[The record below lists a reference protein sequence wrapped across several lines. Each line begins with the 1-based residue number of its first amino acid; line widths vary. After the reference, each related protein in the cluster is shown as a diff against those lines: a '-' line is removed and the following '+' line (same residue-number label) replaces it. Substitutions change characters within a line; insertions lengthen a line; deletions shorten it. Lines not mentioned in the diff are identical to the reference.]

1 MFPIE
6 SSWSYVESNCISAST
21 ALFSERDHWKSSMAD
36 AVLNGRVTSLE
47 KKNLTLESGMQ
58 KLQDD
63 LDEHY
68 LTQEVSALYTYDENK
83 NLLSPAS
90 DRVCKRSLEAV
101 RTQKNKFVH
110 GDRPKNLGKARAA
123 LKRKVLEQVQN
134 RNVSKKIKIETALNH
149 LLDNIDLQKRYTY
162 QNESQNALHFPH
174 A

>member
-1 MFPIE
+1 MSE
-6 SSWSYVESNCISAST
+6 SIAPQTVARIMPRLDKLEKETCFLLNQVGLMSNQIAYQQAQLCSQ
-21 ALFSERDHWKSSMAD
+21 SETIGNLQWQN

-123 LKRKVLEQVQN
+123 LKRKVLEQVEN
-134 RNVSKKIKIETALNH
+134 RNVSQETK
-149 LLDNIDLQKRYTY
+149 D
-162 QNESQNALHFPH
+162 
-174 A
+174 